1 MEVVFVI
8 LDLWIEVIFKL
19 EFVDELDTIVDVD
32 DELDD
37 DVIMVTLFVLD
48 ALVALAIR
56 ELF

>member
-1 MEVVFVI
+1 MVFVK

-48 ALVALAIR
+48 ALAIR